1 MRLNGLQ
8 YSDRACVARLIVEIL
23 APQELKRF
31 AITINDG
38 EEDVIVNSKNM
49 LPVLDAMGATDEEYV
64 TVNEQY
70 SDGEWHTIGTFHLI
84 YSNGSENDPMVCISN
99 FFSSSETLSIM
110 DEIYGRVEAFF
121 EKEVA

>member
-49 LPVLDAMGATDEEYV
+49 LPVLDAMGATDEDYV

-70 SDGEWHTIGTFHLI
+70 SDGKWHTIGTFHLI

>member
-38 EEDVIVNSKNM
+38 EEDVIVNSQNM
-49 LPVLDAMGATDEEYV
+49 LSVLDAMGATDEDYV

-70 SDGEWHTIGTFHLI
+70 SDGEWHTIGTFNLI

-99 FFSSSETLSIM
+99 FFSSSETLPIM
-110 DEIYGRVEAFF
+110 EGIYGRVEAFF
-121 EKEVA
+121 EREVA